1 MCTSNC
7 SICGADC
14 NSCTFRTNCAGCAAS
29 DGKPFGEKCLVAAY
43 CQKGEN
49 AYSQLQER
57 LIAAYNA
64 LNIPD
69 MAPVTE
75 LHPLPGSFINLRCPL
90 PNGQTVQFW
99 DDRKIYL
106 GNQLCKKDGG
116 GRCYGLAADDHYL
129 MVSEYGDMGSDPEIV
144 VFKRWN

>member
-14 NSCTFRTNCAGCAAS
+14 TQCPFRNNCGGCIAT
-29 DGKPFGEKCLVAAY
+29 DGHPFGEKCLVAAY

-49 AYSQLQER
+49 AYSLLKKQL
-57 LIAAYNA
+57 ISAFNA
-64 LNIPD
+64 LNIPN
-69 MAPVTE
+69 MQPVTE
-75 LHPLPGSFINLRCPL
+75 LHPLPGSFINLRYPL
-90 PNGQTVQFW
+90 PNGQTARLW

-106 GNQLCKKDGG
+106 GNQLCKYNSS
-116 GRCYGLAADDHYL
+116 RCYGLAADDHYL
-129 MVSEYGDMGSDPEIV
+129 MVSEYGELGSDPEII

>member
-7 SICGADC
+7 SICGTDC

-29 DGKPFGEKCLVAAY
+29 DGNPFGEKCLVAAY

-116 GRCYGLAADDHYL
+116 GRCYGLAADDRYL